1 MPEWRHQRQDELYI
15 NDDLD
20 IEDLQDKLSDT
31 STIDAMISQ
40 FKKFSANHNQDWSG
54 IKFVATHLLSAYQSQ
69 DKNPKVFQISRFA
82 EVEDFIL
89 DKVRNDGRFLR
100 IKTFADSV
108 AVPMSNV
115 ILEIY
120 KHSGNTLL
128 ESDIWFDKRRQL
140 DEWIEKFNERSN
152 EKFDNFYKQLSE
164 ELDNA
169 IYNFAEEAVNN
180 DYSDDNVNRYWQQRL
195 QNLKFDEKYQNLLK
209 SLAEECERKRKELS
223 DELTQELSYAFNG
236 NTKTNI
242 SLEGTTPWGKYLF
255 AASNLLVLIPGI
267 GWGARIAIGVGSFL
281 ISALF
286 ENKQEK
292 IRKAKLLE

>member
-100 IKTFADSV
+100 IKTFANSV

-120 KHSGNTLL
+120 KHSGNALL

-195 QNLKFDEKYQNLLK
+195 QNLKFDEN
-209 SLAEECERKRKELS
+209 
-223 DELTQELSYAFNG
+223 
-236 NTKTNI
+236 
-242 SLEGTTPWGKYLF
+242 
-255 AASNLLVLIPGI
+255 
-267 GWGARIAIGVGSFL
+267 SFL